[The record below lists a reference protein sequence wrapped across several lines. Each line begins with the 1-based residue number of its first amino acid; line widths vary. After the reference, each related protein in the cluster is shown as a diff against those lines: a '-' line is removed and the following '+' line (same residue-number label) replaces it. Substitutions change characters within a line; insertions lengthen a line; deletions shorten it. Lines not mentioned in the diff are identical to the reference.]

1 MCLGN
6 FNLRISKMIFYEEK
20 EILKNIEDGELSENP
35 LEVEDDLFESE
46 KNFED
51 ITSKE
56 WYGPW

>member
-1 MCLGN
+1 
-6 FNLRISKMIFYEEK
+6 MIFYEEK